1 MKFKGK
7 IAIWFYAVFLLS
19 ALFTLST
26 AVKAF
31 MDGNMTAMFL
41 DLTVFIVLALL
52 CVPIL
57 LNNYVELKNDLLFIR
72 FGFIRLEIPYQE
84 IVSLTKT
91 NNPLSSL
98 AASFDRIEIKRSKKG
113 SVMIAIEDK
122 EQFLSEMQKLS
133 PNIAIRSA

>member
-7 IAIWFYAVFLLS
+7 IAIWFYVVFLLS
-19 ALFTLST
+19 ALFMLLT

-31 MDGNMTAMFL
+31 MDGEMTAMFL
-41 DLTVFIVLALL
+41 DLTVFIALALL
-52 CVPIL
+52 CVPIMF
-57 LNNYVELKNDLLFIR
+57 NNYVELKNEVLFIR
-72 FGFIRLEIPYQE
+72 FGFMRLEIPYQE

-98 AASFDRIEIKRSKKG
+98 AASFDRIEIKRSQKG

-122 EQFLSEMQKLS
+122 EQFFSEIQKLS
-133 PNIAIRSA
+133 PNIAIPSA